1 MKRRAPPCWSTADF
15 GGPYG
20 HAKPTQSYPLVI
32 VVPVL
37 AFVVV
42 VILTLVVADLG
53 DDRGPPI
60 SRPPANRSVSN
71 ASFSALAAWV
81 VSLASTPSARSARR
95 RPSRLRERPA

>member
-1 MKRRAPPCWSTADF
+1 MEGEFYEALVVRLGLPKSMRAGLSVKRRAPPCWSTADF

-20 HAKPTQSYPLVI
+20 HAKPTQSYPLVV

-53 DDRGPPI
+53 DDRGL
-60 SRPPANRSVSN
+60 SY
-71 ASFSALAAWV
+71 
-81 VSLASTPSARSARR
+81 
-95 RPSRLRERPA
+95 